1 MIKAVVFDA
10 YGTLYDV
17 HSIVRKC
24 EKIYPGKGYQISQVW
39 RQKQLEYSW
48 LRSLMDRYQDFWSL
62 TGDALS
68 YALDELNL
76 QYSKGTIEDILNE
89 YLYLDLYPEVVE
101 SLQAFRPWKL
111 SILSNGS
118 PKMLKEL
125 AANTNL
131 DKHMDAIISV
141 DSLKTYKP
149 KANVY
154 NLAVENLGVNK
165 NEILFVSSN
174 GWDVAGS
181 KSFGFTVGWI
191 NRLNKPVERLGIEP
205 NYIVS
210 NLAELANKVK
220 NK

>member
-101 SLQAFRPWKL
+101 TLHAFRPWKL
-111 SILSNGS
+111 AILSNGS

-125 AANTNL
+125 AVNTNL
-131 DKHMDAIISV
+131 DKHIDAIISV

-210 NLAELANKVK
+210 NLAELADKAK
-220 NK
+220 NN

>member
-68 YALDELNL
+68 YALDELTL

-101 SLQAFRPWKL
+101 TLHAFRPWKL
-111 SILSNGS
+111 AILSNGS

-125 AANTNL
+125 AVNTNL
-131 DKHMDAIISV
+131 DKHIDAIISV

-210 NLAELANKVK
+210 NLAELADKAK
-220 NK
+220 NN